1 MNGEKKVITIP
12 PFPKDCTLW
21 SILCF
26 VAYQVFFWFFFAF
39 CEVYT
44 ASELIKLISSVPYLV
59 FFVVAA
65 GIGVSLSSFYRR
77 SFDFFDGSEA
87 NLTRLANRANLI
99 TVVQFCI
106 TIGVSLLLPF
116 VIKLSCK
123 MLDMYYVPHDV
134 WFSTLGSLFFVSTT
148 FYVMWLQTFEKW
160 LDWLP
165 LRKKDVSMGLVRR
178 HLLVTLTTT
187 IATVLLGML
196 ACRKM
201 ELGHYTTVWECYAS
215 KMIPIGAFSILSSIF
230 VQWLETHHEAKR
242 LSHIRKMMEK
252 MADNNFALHREPVH
266 SRDDYGLLATSI
278 NKLVDSTRDL
288 LQTIKTTSVES
299 GECAEIMHEGAES
312 TAAAITQIAGTITQI
327 RESIVNQSSG
337 VEEASASIRQ
347 IEQSIQKLDD
357 DVNAQV
363 SSIAE
368 SSAAV
373 DEMVANIRSVNEV
386 LEKNTAAVNQLRHAA
401 EEGQHSVKEAVDS
414 SQSILQGSSS
424 LLEATKIIQT
434 IASQTNL
441 LAMNAAIEAAHAGES
456 GKGFSV
462 VADEIRKLAEQSN
475 QQGKAINSELK
486 NLNAEIEKVSESTKL
501 VQNHFASIY
510 NLAETVQLQERVVI
524 SAMEE
529 QQEGNTQVLASM
541 EKINRIADDTRN
553 SSKEM
558 LAGAAEIVREME
570 ALTSATSQINTAMG
584 EMNASSDK
592 IRELAVDSKNK
603 SIENANS
610 VTVLK
615 NEVDKFVL

>member
-1 MNGEKKVITIP
+1 MNGENKVVTIP

-26 VAYQVFFWFFFAF
+26 VAYQVFFWLFYAF
-39 CEVYT
+39 CEVYPVDQLT
-44 ASELIKLISSVPYLV
+44 KLLLSVPYII

-65 GIGVSLSSFYRR
+65 AIGVSLSSFYRR

-87 NLTRLANRANLI
+87 NLKRLANRANLI

-106 TIGVSLLLPF
+106 TIGVSLLLPL

-123 MLDMYYVPHDV
+123 LLDMYFVPHDI

-178 HLLVTLTTT
+178 HILVTLTTS

-201 ELGHYTTVWECYAS
+201 ELGNYKTIWECYYT
-215 KMIPIGAFSILSSIF
+215 KMIPVGAVSILFSIFI
-230 VQWLETHHEAKR
+230 QWIETHHEAKR

-299 GECAEIMHEGAES
+299 GERAQSMHEGAES
-312 TAAAITQIAGTITQI
+312 TAAAITQITGMITQI

-337 VEEASASIRQ
+337 VEEAGASIRQ
-347 IEQSIQKLDD
+347 IEQSVRKLDS

-363 SSIAE
+363 ESIAE
-368 SSAAV
+368 STAAV

-386 LEKNTAAVNQLRHAA
+386 LEKNSVAVGQLRNAA
-401 EEGQHSVKEAVDS
+401 EDGQKSVTEAVTS
-414 SQSILQGSSS
+414 SQSILEGSSS
-424 LLEATKIIQT
+424 LLEATKIIQS

-475 QQGKAINSELK
+475 MQGKAINSELK
-486 NLNAEIEKVSESTKL
+486 SLNAAIEKVSESTKL
-501 VQNHFASIY
+501 VQNHFSSIY

-541 EKINRIADDTRN
+541 EKINKIADETRN

-570 ALTSATSQINTAMG
+570 SLTQATGQINNAMG
-584 EMNASSDK
+584 EMHASSDK
-592 IRELAVDSKNK
+592 IRELALDSKNK
-603 SIENANS
+603 SVENAES
-610 VTVLK
+610 VEILK

>member
-1 MNGEKKVITIP
+1 MNGENKAITIP

-26 VAYQVFFWFFFAF
+26 IVYQVFFWLFYAF
-39 CEVYT
+39 CEVYPVD
-44 ASELIKLISSVPYLV
+44 ELIKLIFSVPYLI
-59 FFVVAA
+59 FFAVSSA
-65 GIGVSLSSFYRR
+65 IGVSLSSFYRR
-77 SFDFFDGSEA
+77 SFDFFDGSES
-87 NLTRLANRANLI
+87 NLTRLANRSNLI

-106 TIGVSLLLPF
+106 TIGVALLLPT
-116 VIKLSCK
+116 VIKISCN
-123 MLDMYYVPHDV
+123 MLDILFIPHDV

-178 HLLVTLTTT
+178 HLLVTFTTT
-187 IATVLLGML
+187 VATVLLGML

-201 ELGHYTTVWECYAS
+201 ELGNYKTVWECYYT
-215 KMIPIGAFSILSSIF
+215 KLIPVGVVSILFSIFI
-230 VQWLETHHEAKR
+230 QWVETQHEAKR

-252 MADNNFALHREPVH
+252 MADNNFALHREPVQ

-299 GECAEIMHEGAES
+299 GGRAEIMHEGAES
-312 TAAAITQIAGTITQI
+312 TAAAITQITGMITQI

-347 IEQSIQKLDD
+347 IEQSIQKLDS

-363 SSIAE
+363 ASISE
-368 SSAAV
+368 STAAV

-386 LEKNTAAVNQLRHAA
+386 LDKNTAAVNQLRKAA
-401 EEGQHSVKEAVDS
+401 EEGQHSVVEAVTS

-501 VQNHFASIY
+501 VQDHFTSIY

-529 QQEGNTQVLASM
+529 QQEGNAQVLASM

-570 ALTSATSQINTAMG
+570 ALTEATSQINTAMG
-584 EMNASSDK
+584 EMDESSDR
-592 IRELAVDSKNK
+592 IRDLAVDSKNK
-603 SIENANS
+603 SVENAES
-610 VTVLK
+610 VEILK